1 MREEQKYISTDLDTD
16 VGLGMV
22 APEEGCSLWACDV
35 CDFFDVPD
43 RPAGRADGRGVNGES
58 GWKRVW

>member
-22 APEEGCSLWACDV
+22 APEEGCSL
-35 CDFFDVPD
+35 
-43 RPAGRADGRGVNGES
+43 
-58 GWKRVW
+58 